1 MSIDTLTYIVFI
13 LLFIVFVLILAIAV
27 SLMRCQR
34 AVEEV
39 KKNLIQTPSTS
50 SPVPEK
56 KSTSKSILK
65 KPGEKPCEEEKKEE
79 KPAGKHVSFD
89 PEPLIL
95 DHSQA
100 SGVEDKAPDESR
112 EPEPPTNAKDEGDGL
127 L

>member
-1 MSIDTLTYIVFI
+1 MLTYIVFI

-39 KKNLIQTPSTS
+39 KKNLIQTPS
-50 SPVPEK
+50 PVPEK
-56 KSTSKSILK
+56 KSTPKSILK
-65 KPGEKPCEEEKKEE
+65 KPGENPCEEEKKKEE
-79 KPAGKHVSFD
+79 KPTGKHVSFD

-95 DHSQA
+95 DHRQA
-100 SGVEDKAPDESR
+100 SGVEDKAPDENR